1 MTAKENTSFGEMF
14 YMADKALYMAKR
26 SGKDRYAIL

>member
-1 MTAKENTSFGEMF
+1 MTSKEATSFGEMF
-14 YMADKALYMAKR
+14 HTADQALYMAKR